1 MPFSALGLSV
11 TLQGDLMHAVVFQ
24 QCDKGHEAS
33 LGIGVAGLWYEGA
46 LRISIG
52 SRCVH
57 HILLSAFWY
66 ANYLHRAAYF
76 QVCHVYTA

>member
-33 LGIGVAGLWYEGA
+33 LGIGVAGIRYGQA
-46 LRISIG
+46 CR
-52 SRCVH
+52 
-57 HILLSAFWY
+57 
-66 ANYLHRAAYF
+66 
-76 QVCHVYTA
+76 YTVWTSPED